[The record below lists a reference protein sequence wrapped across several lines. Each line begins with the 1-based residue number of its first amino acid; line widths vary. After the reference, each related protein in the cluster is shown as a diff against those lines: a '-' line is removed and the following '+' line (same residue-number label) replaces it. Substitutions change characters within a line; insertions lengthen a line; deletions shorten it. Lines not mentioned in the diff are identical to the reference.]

1 MFLFIIQGSN
11 YDYTACI
18 ILQRQSVS
26 HYIKRSGVAPCIY
39 ITPIISRPYPLSPC
53 LPLRS
58 YTACINR
65 IKAHQADFD
74 ALPSLSARLNLP
86 LMTGATLAESIILPR
101 YAAIKLF
108 RPRESSRCVPNL
120 PGQRR
125 GQTRMYAGT
134 FTVADPSGIRRRNV
148 IQELDDSRNKAR

>member
-1 MFLFIIQGSN
+1 MLITSVSPT

-26 HYIKRSGVAPCIY
+26 HYIKRSGDVPCIC

-53 LPLRS
+53 LPFQS

-65 IKAHQADFD
+65 IKAHQSDFND
-74 ALPSLSARLNLP
+74 LPSLSARLNLP
-86 LMTGATLAESIILPR
+86 LMTGATLAESIIPPR
-101 YAAIKLF
+101 YATIKLF

-120 PGQRR
+120 PPPK
-125 GQTRMYAGT
+125 AGSDAY
-134 FTVADPSGIRRRNV
+134 VSWHLLG
-148 IQELDDSRNKAR
+148 SRSVRH